1 MTWFSR
7 NELFRLLSRS
17 HDNGTYRPLPLRRKY
32 RRACRLDWN
41 RSGADDEFGAA
52 NFITPSKRQEATVP
66 ITEIINVSLRH
77 DMIQAPAV
85 NVTAYLDREVL
96 LVSTSNASDRYPYTC
111 IYHGAIHS
119 PFDTVDCH
127 VMHREHLEH

>member
-1 MTWFSR
+1 VPARQPISDAH
-7 NELFRLLSRS
+7 RLLIKV
-17 HDNGTYRPLPLRRKY
+17 GTRVLAGGDAGVDREQITALVRQIAALR
-32 RRACRLDWN
+32 
-41 RSGADDEFGAA
+41 DDG
-52 NFITPSKRQEATVP
+52 
-66 ITEIINVSLRH
+66 
-77 DMIQAPAV
+77 
-85 NVTAYLDREVL
+85 REVL